1 MHMCIVYVYILF
13 FLAFI
18 FSSSLLRVNA
28 MPTQEPAVA
37 VRQRA
42 RDPSLVMALV
52 KSYGFLLFIAGFLKL
67 GSDLLTFVSP
77 QILK

>member
-1 MHMCIVYVYILF
+1 
-13 FLAFI
+13 
-18 FSSSLLRVNA
+18 